1 MEQDFLSQP
10 KRFVGTL
17 ARLFAMD
24 SASLEVAVL
33 AHPETQFAQ
42 TGYDN
47 WNGGTYTYGLYVV
60 AGFGAVVLILQGPHV
75 KHFDVHWRITLL
87 RILQ

>member
-10 KRFVGTL
+10 KRFVGILT
-17 ARLFAMD
+17 RLFAVD
-24 SASLEVAVL
+24 SAALEVAVL
-33 AHPETQFAQ
+33 VHPETQFVQ

-47 WNGGTYTYGLYVV
+47 WNGGTYTYCLYLV

-75 KHFDVHWRITLL
+75 KHFDAYWKIKFPH
-87 RILQ
+87 ILQ